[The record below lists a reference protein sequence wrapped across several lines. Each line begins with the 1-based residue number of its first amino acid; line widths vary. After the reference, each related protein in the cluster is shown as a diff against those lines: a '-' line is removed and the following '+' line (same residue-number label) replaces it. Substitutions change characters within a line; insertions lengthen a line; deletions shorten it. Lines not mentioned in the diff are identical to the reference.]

1 MQIQTV
7 GIVGAGTMGNGI
19 AQACAVAGLKA
30 VMVDISEAA
39 VAKGL
44 ATLSKS
50 LDRLV
55 SKDKIS
61 EADKAAALA
70 RVKGSTQY
78 DDLKAADLVIEA
90 ATENEGLK
98 RKILAQLD
106 ALLPAEAII
115 ATNTSSISIT
125 EIDWRNPHVY
135 FALSVTEPNGTKR
148 EQRIEAG
155 PASNMVTAGMTAD
168 SLKVGDKVVTSAGIL
183 RIVTSVRDEVVTV
196 RSADSK
202 LDVQKSSVVQ
212 ILERAA

>member
-30 VMVDISEAA
+30 VMVDISDTA

-70 RVKGSTQY
+70 ALPVRPGEDPFVVIVPAGTP
-78 DDLKAADLVIEA
+78 AAEA
-90 ATENEGLK
+90 ATF
-98 RKILAQLD
+98 R
-106 ALLPAEAII
+106 
-115 ATNTSSISIT
+115 
-125 EIDWRNPHVY
+125 
-135 FALSVTEPNGTKR
+135 
-148 EQRIEAG
+148 
-155 PASNMVTAGMTAD
+155 TAD
-168 SLKVGDKVVTSAGIL
+168 LANIPLIGEHESSTQS
-183 RIVTSVRDEVVTV
+183 RIVSGLRP
-196 RSADSK
+196 
-202 LDVQKSSVVQ
+202 
-212 ILERAA
+212 